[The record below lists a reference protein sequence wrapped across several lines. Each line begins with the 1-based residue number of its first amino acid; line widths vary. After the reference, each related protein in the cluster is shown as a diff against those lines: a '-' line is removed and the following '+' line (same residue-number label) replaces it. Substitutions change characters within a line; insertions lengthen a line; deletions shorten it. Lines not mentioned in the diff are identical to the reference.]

1 MQNKS
6 HKKQIKREFSLPKPK
21 IHSILNRERTFS
33 NEPRKYSENLGKPR
47 KFSKKTSF
55 KELFIQADL
64 KKSQSFEENS
74 GKMPETGLFLDKP
87 ATKSISNNYLTKKV
101 LISQLKRDFEKNT
114 VNDEKF
120 DRERLSYFYR
130 FRMAS
135 LLKNLGF
142 QKLYTKKGKNSPK
155 KAGKIKKVIQNLN
168 KKLNFSKFCKFI

>member
-6 HKKQIKREFSLPKPK
+6 KKRQIKREFSLPKPK
-21 IHSILNRERTFS
+21 IHSILNRERNLS
-33 NEPRKYSENLGKPR
+33 NEPRKFSENLGKPR

-74 GKMPETGLFLDKP
+74 EKMPETGLFLDKP
-87 ATKSISNNYLTKKV
+87 AAKNISNTYMTKKV

-142 QKLYTKKGKNSPK
+142 QKLYTKKGKTSPK
-155 KAGKIKKVIQNLN
+155 KTGKTKKVIKNFEF
-168 KKLNFSKFCKFI
+168 LNFFSSIKFI